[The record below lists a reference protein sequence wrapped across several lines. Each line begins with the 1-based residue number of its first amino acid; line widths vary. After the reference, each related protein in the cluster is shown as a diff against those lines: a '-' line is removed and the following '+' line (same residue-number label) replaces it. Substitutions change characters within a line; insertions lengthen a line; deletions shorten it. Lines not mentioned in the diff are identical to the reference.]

1 MANGTALITALFPDP
16 GDAERAYALVSR
28 HGYTAEDVR
37 LQMTA
42 ETRDRLLAEAVRGGD
57 EAGAIDGLVG
67 ALVGERIPEQRVSLY
82 EEGLCAG
89 GILLGVTV
97 RSAQDAEQLEREWS
111 MAGARQVFC
120 PLLGKRA
127 A

>member
-1 MANGTALITALFPDP
+1 MADGTAFITALFADP
-16 GDAERAYALVSR
+16 GDAERAYTMLSR
-28 HGYTAEDVR
+28 RGYTPEDVR

-57 EAGAIDGLVG
+57 ETGAIDGLVS

-89 GILLGVTV
+89 GILIGVTA
-97 RSAQDAEQLEREWS
+97 RSPQDAEQLEREWS
-111 MAGARQVFC
+111 MAGGQQIFC
-120 PLLGKRA
+120 PLLQKRA